1 VVEPPV
7 VESPDSSLADT
18 APLPV
23 KEVPSAERPPEGAPA
38 PADPPVSAAQPTPQD
53 DSPTAPLGAPPLVS
67 LPPPPTSDSTSE
79 SLWRQSE
86 ALLHLARGQAWTQDL
101 EERLWEITETAASV
115 LSLARASVWTFE
127 DEERTRLRCVDFYS
141 AVRDTHESGQLQTAR
156 DHPLYFAALH
166 SERPIVA
173 HDAKA
178 DPRTRE
184 LAGGSLV
191 PSQSRIEAPVVVAG
205 RLAGVVRLEHEGSP
219 RRFEH
224 HEERF
229 AASLADLAGL
239 ALEAQE
245 RRLKEAV
252 ARVGE
257 ERVRAQRDA
266 LAELSRGEALAR
278 GRLEG
283 VLQEVTEAAARVLRL
298 ERSSVWVYAP
308 DYKSLF
314 CLDSFESASV
324 RHGRGDEIEA
334 ERAPRYFESL
344 KAGGRLSLTDAR
356 EEPRLAELVAE
367 GHVPPGIASRLEVPI
382 HLVGRLAG
390 VLWSERAGTPKSWLA
405 DEERFAE
412 ALAGFVA
419 LVIATSERRRTEN
432 ELRRALEDLDR
443 YPTPRTADTSPSAP
457 PPVVDRA
464 PDAFDEDLGDA

>member
-1 VVEPPV
+1 VAAVPEDFVSKAPEQP
-7 VESPDSSLADT
+7 ETPGEA
-18 APLPV
+18 APL
-23 KEVPSAERPPEGAPA
+23 AA
-38 PADPPVSAAQPTPQD
+38 PADPP
-53 DSPTAPLGAPPLVS
+53 
-67 LPPPPTSDSTSE
+67 PPPSPLPAASEAAELTSE

-86 ALLHLARGQAWTQDL
+86 AILHLARGQAATQAL

-127 DEERTRLRCVDFYS
+127 DEERTRLLCADFYS
-141 AVRDTHESGQLQTAR
+141 AVRDVHESGQAQASR
-156 DHPLYFAALH
+156 DYPLYFAALH

-184 LAGGSLV
+184 LQGGSLV
-191 PSQSRIEAPVVVAG
+191 ASQSRIEAPIFVAG
-205 RLAGVVRLEHEGSP
+205 RLTGVLRLEHDGSP

-229 AASLADLAGL
+229 ASSLGDLAGL

-266 LAELSRGEALAR
+266 LAELSRSEALTR
-278 GRLEG
+278 GQLSG
-283 VLQEVTEAAARVLRL
+283 VLHEVTEAATRVLRL
-298 ERSSVWVYAP
+298 ERTSVWVYAP
-308 DYKSLF
+308 DYRSLF
-314 CLDSFESASV
+314 CLDAFEKAAA
-324 RHGRGDEIEA
+324 RHSRGAEIAA
-334 ERAPRYFESL
+334 ERAPVYFDSL
-344 KAGGRLSLTDAR
+344 LAGGRLSLTDAR

-367 GHVPPGIASRLEVPI
+367 GHVPPGIAARLEVPI
-382 HLVGRLAG
+382 HLLGRLAG
-390 VLWSERAGTPKSWLA
+390 VLWCERAGTPRSWLA

-419 LVIATSERRRTEN
+419 LVIATSERRRNEN
-432 ELRRALEDLDR
+432 ELRRALDDLDR
-443 YPTPRTADTSPSAP
+443 SATPAAEAEGPPAAP
-457 PPVVDRA
+457 KAAERA